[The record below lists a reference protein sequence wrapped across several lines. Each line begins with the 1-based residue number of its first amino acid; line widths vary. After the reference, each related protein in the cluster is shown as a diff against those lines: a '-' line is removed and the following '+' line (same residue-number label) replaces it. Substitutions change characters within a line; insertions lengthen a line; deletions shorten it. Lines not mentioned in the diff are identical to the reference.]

1 MQKGFSLVEML
12 VSIAI
17 ITIISAVGIQAFAA
31 AQQRARL
38 EEDVAKV
45 VQAIRK
51 AQNNALAPSKSETG
65 TDNSSEKLCSMG
77 IRIDG
82 NEIKFF
88 YTIVNTSTCSSSPIY
103 YGNTTK
109 LNYTTIDP
117 ASITLGFLIPFA
129 DSSGS
134 NQPSSNQPIKLSLG
148 TISKSITVTSA
159 GLIKVE

>member
-17 ITIISAVGIQAFAA
+17 ITIISSVGIQAFAA

-38 EEDVAKV
+38 EEDVAKA

-51 AQNNALAPSKSETG
+51 AQNNALAPSKSATG

-77 IRIDG
+77 IQIDG
-82 NEIKFF
+82 NEIKPF
-88 YTIVNTSTCSSSPIY
+88 YTIVNTSICSSTLES

-109 LNYTTIDP
+109 LNYATIDP
-117 ASITLGFLIPFA
+117 ASITLGFSIPFA
-129 DSSGS
+129 NATDGE
-134 NQPSSNQPIKLSLG
+134 KTLTLRLG
-148 TISKSITVTSA
+148 TISKSIKVTST